1 MIHSAC
7 IVMLMQDLHEKE
19 SARVMEGAHDE
30 RT

>member
-7 IVMLMQDLHEKE
+7 IVMFRQDLHEKE
-19 SARVMEGAHDE
+19 GARVMEGAHNE